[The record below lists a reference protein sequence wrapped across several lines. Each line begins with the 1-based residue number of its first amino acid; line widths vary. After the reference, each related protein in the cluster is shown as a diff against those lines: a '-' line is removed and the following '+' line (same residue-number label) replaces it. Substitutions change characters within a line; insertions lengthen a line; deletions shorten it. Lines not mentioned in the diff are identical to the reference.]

1 MASNKNKTAA
11 QTAAS
16 TAAATR
22 KASAETEKRVAAQT
36 GAKAPSEA
44 EIAKAKA
51 EGAIED
57 IKDTAKDQHRAL
69 TDGNLANDTG
79 ARQWHGKDDIMQF
92 EPLLSLGIDEFTA
105 RIAEDNTDAPVPEE
119 KVAGL
124 LELERSGQNRT
135 DYVQAMCKRLEVD
148 SPYEVTN
155 AGPGY
160 TNDVTPVT
168 RLAER
173 TSREER

>member
-1 MASNKNKTAA
+1 MATNNSKTAA
-11 QTAAS
+11 AAAT
-16 TAAATR
+16 TAAAATK
-22 KASAETEKRVAAQT
+22 KAAVETEKRVAAQT
-36 GAKAPSEA
+36 GGKAPSEA

-57 IKDTAKDQHRAL
+57 IKETAKDQHRAL

-92 EPLLSLGIDEFTA
+92 EPLLGLGVEEFTA
-105 RIAEDNTDAPVPEE
+105 RIADKPDEKVGPPVPEE

-135 DYVQAMCKRLEVD
+135 DYVQAMCKRLNVK

-155 AGPGY
+155 AGPGH
-160 TNDVTPVT
+160 TNDVTAVT
-168 RLAER
+168 KIA
-173 TSREER
+173 